1 MQQIATTK
9 PVFQKNFIKFLIL
22 VIEFSAEN
30 FTIIDV
36 FNYMFLLADNK
47 ASLFNPWNKELASVI
62 DSAYHIMV
70 LCTYADKK
78 KTDKQTDSGSNRETI
93 TPTSTSWVK

>member
-1 MQQIATTK
+1 VQQIATTK

-47 ASLFNPWNKELASVI
+47 ASLFNP
-62 DSAYHIMV
+62 
-70 LCTYADKK
+70 
-78 KTDKQTDSGSNRETI
+78 
-93 TPTSTSWVK
+93 